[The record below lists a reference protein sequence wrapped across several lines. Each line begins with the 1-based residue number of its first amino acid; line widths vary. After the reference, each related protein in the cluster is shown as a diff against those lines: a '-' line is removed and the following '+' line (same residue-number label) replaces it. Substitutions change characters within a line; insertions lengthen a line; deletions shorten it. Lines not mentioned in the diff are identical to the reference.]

1 MHLSTKIK
9 NKAHSLTLA
18 QARKSQSILRL
29 FCAKAQTAQT
39 EQQILQTAK
48 RAKMQTTQRNS
59 SCKRDACARNICN
72 DQS

>member
-1 MHLSTKIK
+1 MQALSIHASLYKIK

-39 EQQILQTAK
+39 EQQILQNCKTSKNANN
-48 RAKMQTTQRNS
+48 ATQQLMQ
-59 SCKRDACARNICN
+59 A
-72 DQS
+72 